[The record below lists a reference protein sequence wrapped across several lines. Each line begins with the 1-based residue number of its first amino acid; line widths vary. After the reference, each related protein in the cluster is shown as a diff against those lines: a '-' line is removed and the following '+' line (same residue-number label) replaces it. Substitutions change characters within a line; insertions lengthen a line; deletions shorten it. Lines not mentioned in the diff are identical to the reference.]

1 MQGSSAYVL
10 SLYFKIQS
18 FSFVRQ
24 DTQNITKK
32 NWHKTKNGKD
42 TVFGEIQRIAEQ
54 FKDKF
59 NF

>member
-1 MQGSSAYVL
+1 MYY
-10 SLYFKIQS
+10 SLYFKDTK
-18 FSFVRQ
+18 FFVCPA